1 MINCP
6 CINCEKK
13 GCGAY
18 HDKCEK
24 FLAFKRDSA
33 AEAAKRKEFYDRK
46 GFGIPKNIN
55 LRRCKK
61 WN

>member
-13 GCGAY
+13 GCGVY

-24 FLAFKRDSA
+24 YQAFKRDSA
-33 AEAAKRKEFYDRK
+33 AEAAKKREFYAAER
-46 GFGIPKNIN
+46 IRIIN
-55 LRRCKK
+55 TRRFIK
-61 WN
+61 

>member
-6 CINCEKK
+6 CVNCEKK

-24 FLAFKRDSA
+24 FLAFKRESA
-33 AEAAKRKEFYDRK
+33 VEAEKRKEFYAAKR
-46 GFGIPKNIN
+46 IRIIN
-55 LRRCKK
+55 TRRLVK
-61 WN
+61 

>member
-13 GCGAY
+13 GCGVY
-18 HDKCEK
+18 HDNCEK

-33 AEAAKRKEFYDRK
+33 AEAAKKREFYAAKR
-46 GFGIPKNIN
+46 IRIIN
-55 LRRCKK
+55 TRRLVK
-61 WN
+61 